1 MVFSEVRRL
10 DVCLDRTRI
19 RAIVIVAP
27 GGADEGR
34 GRFVWRMVNDSN
46 TAFGMFVPKFGD
58 EREIACTVDV
68 GLDLGN

>member
-1 MVFSEVRRL
+1 M
-10 DVCLDRTRI
+10 
-19 RAIVIVAP
+19 IVAP

-34 GRFVWRMVNDSN
+34 GRFVWRMVNDSD